1 MRFPLGFDDV
11 SILLVVLSVIL
22 LVTSEFMNP
31 LNSKINF
38 VLDKKRLRRTA
49 LALSFLFLITLVIR
63 IYQLILIT

>member
-22 LVTSEFMNP
+22 LVASEFMNP